1 MLFVTN
7 QYINTWNE
15 LLRRAP
21 ADESGGGGRGE
32 GTDDPEASHEKERL
46 VHQNLRYTM
55 CIANQLSIAIVKA
68 KPNCNICS
76 TPNACHELVAEVERH
91 IKSLHEDN

>member
-21 ADESGGGGRGE
+21 ADERGGEDMDGG
-32 GTDDPEASHEKERL
+32 EANHEKERL

-91 IKSLHEDN
+91 IKSLREDN